1 MVHDLPDSPMT
12 DPTVPPF
19 RPAARLVLERTDL
32 ERAASAGLV
41 EAERVEALWAFLAQ
55 GRAQPEEARF
65 SFGHTLYYFGGL
77 LAISA
82 MSLFMTLSWDVL
94 GPWGIAVLAVLY
106 ATVAWVAAEMLARRG
121 FAIPAGILA
130 ALAVF
135 LVPLATWSAQHALG
149 LWPEVDGAL
158 SGTRFNQYHKWID
171 ARWLTLELA
180 TLLAGGLA
188 LWRLRLPFLVMPVAL
203 TLWYMS
209 MDLARWPAGTDPW
222 DLDHARHVSLVFG
235 LFMCGVGGILD
246 ALRARRGGPDFATW
260 LYVFGAVAAWGALT
274 ASDSGSEAAR
284 LGYALFNGVLVLF
297 GAVIGR
303 RIFTILGAVGVAL
316 YLGHLSFELFRDSL
330 LFPLALSAI
339 GLAMVGAGLFWQ
351 RHEEAIHQRLRTLLP
366 GAK

>member
-1 MVHDLPDSPMT
+1 MT
-12 DPTVPPF
+12 DPSASRTTPVAAP
-19 RPAARLVLERTDL
+19 ARLLLERADL
-32 ERAASAGLV
+32 ERAAAAGLLDPG
-41 EAERVEALWAFLAQ
+41 RLDALWTFLAQ
-55 GRAQPEEARF
+55 GRVQPEEARF

-82 MSLFMTLSWDVL
+82 MSLFMTLGWDVL
-94 GPWGIAVLAVLY
+94 GPWGISVLAVLY
-106 ATVAWVAAEMLARRG
+106 GLVAWAAAEMLARRG

-149 LWPEVDGAL
+149 LWPEVGGGV
-158 SGTRFNQYHKWID
+158 SGSRFNQYHQWID

-180 TLLAGGLA
+180 TLAFGALA

-209 MDLARWPAGTDPW
+209 MDLSRWPVGSDPW
-222 DLDHARHVSLVFG
+222 DLDHARNVSLVFG
-235 LFMCGVGGILD
+235 VAMCAAGGVLD
-246 ALRARRGGPDFATW
+246 GLRRRRGGVDFATW
-260 LYVFGAVAAWGALT
+260 LYLFGAVAAWGALT
-274 ASDSGSEAAR
+274 ASDSSSEAAR
-284 LGYALFNGVLVLF
+284 LAYALFNGVLVLF

-303 RIFTILGAVGVAL
+303 RVFTILGAVGVAL
-316 YLGHLSFELFRDSL
+316 YLGHLAFELFRDSL

-351 RHEEAIHQRLRTLLP
+351 KREAEIHQRLQALFSR
-366 GAK
+366 AK

>member
-1 MVHDLPDSPMT
+1 MI
-12 DPTVPPF
+12 DPPVPPVSS
-19 RPAARLVLERTDL
+19 PARLVLERADL

-41 EAERVEALWAFLAQ
+41 EAGQVEALWTFLAQ
-55 GRAQPEEARF
+55 GKPYPEEARF

-94 GPWGIAVLAVLY
+94 GPWGITVLAIIYGLI
-106 ATVAWVAAEMLARRG
+106 AWAGAEMLARRG

-149 LWPEVDGAL
+149 LWPEVDSAL

-235 LFMCGVGGILD
+235 LAMCGAGGVLD
-246 ALRARRGGPDFATW
+246 ALRSRRGGADFATW
-260 LYVFGAVAAWGALT
+260 LYLFGAVAAWGAIT

-303 RIFTILGAVGVAL
+303 RVFTILGAMGVAL

-351 RHEEAIHQRLRTLLP
+351 RHEAAIHRRLRALLP